1 MIDLWFAE
9 SPVALDTSVGYVVAQ
24 NMAIQ
29 KKKPFYFRCL
39 KPEQTQT
46 DIITTVPS

>member
-24 NMAIQ
+24 NMAI
-29 KKKPFYFRCL
+29 L
-39 KPEQTQT
+39 KEKNLFIFVASNLDKRRLT
-46 DIITTVPS
+46 S